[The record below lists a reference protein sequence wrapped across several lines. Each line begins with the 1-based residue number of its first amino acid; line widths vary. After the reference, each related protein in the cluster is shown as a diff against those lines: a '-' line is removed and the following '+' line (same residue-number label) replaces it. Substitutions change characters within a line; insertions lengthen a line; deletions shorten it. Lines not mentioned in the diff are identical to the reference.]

1 MKILLE
7 VLKTFFMLFFLTVAF
22 IAIVGVSAPT
32 PPSSS
37 PIELP

>member
-7 VLKTFFMLFFLTVAF
+7 VLKTAFVMFFLTVAF
-22 IAIVGVSAPT
+22 IALIGVSAPT
-32 PPSSS
+32 PPTSS